1 MLMVTMSRMLSE
13 LLGVHEPTL
22 ARSIQDLERASW
34 LQSVDVRL
42 TAEIV
47 TKVHGKTRALG
58 LDPRDTNGRELYY
71 ALQDMVRLHD
81 DFLVRLIGGSDAGDV
96 EDLLPRIVHI
106 AQRVRIPRQVWVI
119 KHSVGKRLLRV
130 HPPRRLMKSLGYR
143 SLDSLLKRE
152 PIDVVFAAMRFLET
166 PQWQRQF
173 VQQYNRLQ
181 PSDFELRNV
190 EVINLQGKKWEQ
202 AATDFIRS
210 QHHNITHSK
219 EMGSIIVLPLPV
231 RRLPGI
237 TITVL
242 PLLLHYINEIRLYS
256 ALFKLQQVKPNFGAI
271 ISETI
276 LHDPG
281 NHVKVAGQGVHWRV
295 VQQHFGKL
303 SRLEQ
308 PELFEPHV
316 QPEDLEWRSAE
327 DILFHMEPALQFW
340 QGMDFAGVVLDGRRI
355 SFNLMDVATNFINQ
369 LPFEQQVSYHLQ
381 RSLWNE
387 LHRRYISQPT
397 LETHILR
404 QLEQELVDSEMPLRS
419 LVR

>member
-13 LLGVHEPTL
+13 LLGVHEATF
-22 ARSIQDLERASW
+22 AVSIQELERASG

-42 TAEIV
+42 AAEIV
-47 TKVHGKTRALG
+47 AKVHGKTRALG
-58 LDPRDTNGRELYY
+58 LDPRDTNGRELYHG
-71 ALQDMVRLHD
+71 LQDMVRLHD
-81 DFLVRLIGGSDAGDV
+81 EFLVRLLGGTDPGDV
-96 EDLLPRIVHI
+96 EDLLPRIVHV
-106 AQRVRIPRQVWVI
+106 AQRVRTPRQVWVI

-166 PQWQRQF
+166 SQWQQQF
-173 VQQYNRLQ
+173 VRQYSRLQ

-202 AATDFIRS
+202 AAAEFIQN

-219 EMGSIIVLPLPV
+219 EMGAIIVLPLPV
-231 RRLPGI
+231 QHLPGI

-256 ALFKLQQVKPNFGAI
+256 ALFKLQQVKPNFGSI
-271 ISETI
+271 IAETI

-281 NHVKVAGQGVHWRV
+281 NHVRVAGQGVHWRV
-295 VQQHFGKL
+295 VQQHFGQL
-303 SRLEQ
+303 SRRDQ

-327 DILFHMEPALQFW
+327 DILFNLEPALQFW
-340 QGMDFAGVVLDGRRI
+340 HGIDFVGSIQDGQRI
-355 SFNLMDVATNFINQ
+355 SFNLMDAATNFINQ
-369 LPFEQQVSYHLQ
+369 LPFDRQVSYHMQ

-387 LHRRYISQPT
+387 LNRRYISQPAV
-397 LETHILR
+397 ETHVLR
-404 QLEQELVDSEMPLRS
+404 QLEHELVDSDVQLRS
-419 LVR
+419 LLR